1 MCSFMSGASKLDI
14 LRMYSLLSHI
24 ASINR
29 ATVTRPAPS
38 QQMLWDNKK
47 NEGGIS
53 RARVNPVSWITNPA
67 SHTPV
72 SNSISYFIRGC
83 LVILFNLYNRPSEI
97 HEGKF
102 SKTLIF
108 YLEIKKP
115 QLLMITMFAE

>member
-1 MCSFMSGASKLDI
+1 MSGASKLDI

-53 RARVNPVSWITNPA
+53 RARVNPVSWIT
-67 SHTPV
+67 TPLATPPSQIAYHILSGDV
-72 SNSISYFIRGC
+72 SLSSLICI
-83 LVILFNLYNRPSEI
+83 IDPQ
-97 HEGKF
+97 KF
-102 SKTLIF
+102 TKENF
-108 YLEIKKP
+108 QKR
-115 QLLMITMFAE
+115 